1 MELKRLKGMV
11 DERDTDYSSKSQHE
25 GKILRTSVYYLV
37 IILFRDYLRMFAYI
51 HLLGIC
57 SGSGADESIRVRPSA
72 MV

>member
-1 MELKRLKGMV
+1 MV
-11 DERDTDYSSKSQHE
+11 DEGDTDYSSKSQHE
-25 GKILRTSVYYLV
+25 GKILRTSISYLV

-57 SGSGADESIRVRPSA
+57 SGSGTHEFIRVRPFT